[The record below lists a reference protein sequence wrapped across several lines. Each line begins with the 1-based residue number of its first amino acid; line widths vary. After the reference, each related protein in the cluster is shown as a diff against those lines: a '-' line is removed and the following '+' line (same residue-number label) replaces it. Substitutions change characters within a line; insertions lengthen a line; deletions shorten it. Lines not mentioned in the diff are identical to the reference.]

1 MKHILIFGGTF
12 DPIHRAHVQLAE
24 TMRQESGADEVWFLI
39 TPQNP
44 WKANSQLTAD
54 HHRLAMARLALAD
67 YPQLVASDYEF
78 NLDKPTYT
86 YLTLRHLRTD
96 YPQHQF
102 SLLVG
107 GDNWDKFS
115 EWAEHEEILRHHR
128 VVVYPRAHDGDAR
141 LPLLNVSST
150 EVRQRLR
157 SGQDVSTLIH
167 PRVAQYI
174 TQHHL
179 YE

>member
-67 YPQLVASDYEF
+67 HPQLVASDYEF

-86 YLTLRHLRTD
+86 YLTLRHLRHD
-96 YPQHQF
+96 YPDAEF

-107 GDNWDKFS
+107 GDNWDKFDQ
-115 EWAEHEEILRHHR
+115 WAEHEEILRHHR
-128 VVVYPRAHDGDAR
+128 VVVYPRHHSTPDGY
-141 LPLLNVSST
+141 PLLNISST
-150 EVRQRLR
+150 DVRRRIAAGL
-157 SGQDVSTLIH
+157 DVAQLIH
-167 PRVAQYI
+167 PSVAQYI
-174 TQHHL
+174 TEHHL
-179 YE
+179 YV